1 MKKVV
6 ITGATSMIGV
16 ACVESCLNAG
26 MDVLAIVRPGSNR
39 LSRLPVQPGLE
50 IVACALDKLNE
61 LQMPIHACDVFFHLA
76 WEGTAREARIDP
88 AAQER
93 NIRYAL
99 DAVWLA
105 KRLGCEKFVGIG
117 SQAEYGPSHRPLGPD
132 APVHPST
139 AYGAAK
145 YAASILCGIEC
156 DRLGMQFNWARVFSI
171 YGLNDS
177 GLTLISALIQ
187 SLRAHQVMPLTACE
201 QMWDYL
207 YATDCGRALRLIGER
222 GKDQATYCVGSGEV
236 RPLSAF
242 VRAVRDEIDPSLPLG
257 FGEIPYGKNQV
268 MFLCADIRTLMED
281 TGFRPKISF
290 EEGIRLIKDG
300 LEAEQRR

>member
-1 MKKVV
+1 
-6 ITGATSMIGV
+6 
-16 ACVESCLNAG
+16 
-26 MDVLAIVRPGSNR
+26 
-39 LSRLPVQPGLE
+39 
-50 IVACALDKLNE
+50 
-61 LQMPIHACDVFFHLA
+61 
-76 WEGTAREARIDP
+76 
-88 AAQER
+88 
-93 NIRYAL
+93 
-99 DAVWLA
+99 
-105 KRLGCEKFVGIG
+105 
-117 SQAEYGPSHRPLGPD
+117 
-132 APVHPST
+132 
-139 AYGAAK
+139 
-145 YAASILCGIEC
+145 
-156 DRLGMQFNWARVFSI
+156 MQFNWARVFSI